1 MRRSVRRAAIAA
13 TIAAGLAGGLAGTA
27 FAATGGTTTAA
38 GGTTLAKIKAR
49 SSTDIAA
56 RLSSLNTAISAVN
69 SNQVISSS
77 DKSTL
82 LNTLNGDLTGL
93 TALGPKIQADTT
105 VALAATDYKTI
116 FSAYR
121 VYALALPQVRY
132 AGAVDDITTGVLP
145 RLTDAH
151 SKLSALLAGSASG
164 KNTPAVQAA
173 MTDLADQIQ
182 AITSTTNGLSSQA
195 LALTPAQY
203 DANHAILSGP
213 RQSLVTAR
221 GDIKTARQDVKTVVA
236 AIK

>member
-1 MRRSVRRAAIAA
+1 V
-13 TIAAGLAGGLAGTA
+13 
-27 FAATGGTTTAA
+27 
-38 GGTTLAKIKAR
+38 
-49 SSTDIAA
+49 
-56 RLSSLNTAISAVN
+56 NT
-69 SNQVISSS
+69 NQVISMS

-105 VALAATDYKTI
+105 VAQAAADYRTI

-132 AGAVDDITTGVLP
+132 AGAVDDITTGVIP
-145 RLTDAH
+145 RLTDAQ

-164 KNTPAVQAA
+164 KHTPAVQTA
-173 MTDLADQIQ
+173 MKDLAAQIES
-182 AITSTTNGLSSQA
+182 ITSATTGLSSQV
-195 LALTPAQY
+195 LALIPAQY

-213 RQSLVTAR
+213 RQTLVSTR
-221 GDIKTARQDVKTVVA
+221 GDIRTARQDVKTVVA